1 MEAIASYV
9 LRLCCGALI
18 CGLIQTISGK
28 TGPTAR
34 IRQMV
39 CAIYLAFLAISPL
52 RDLDPE
58 MLTRSDPDWI
68 RNGEELAAEGATQ
81 AEIAYAQLISEQ
93 YESYIQTKAK
103 ALSLSLDV
111 SLELDP
117 DTGQL
122 LGVELIGS
130 ATPYEKSV
138 LENAIEA
145 DLGVERSRIRWTP

>member
-1 MEAIASYV
+1 
-9 LRLCCGALI
+9 
-18 CGLIQTISGK
+18 
-28 TGPTAR
+28 
-34 IRQMV
+34 MV
-39 CAIYLAFLAISPL
+39 CAIYLAFIAISPL

-93 YESYIQTKAK
+93 YASYIQTKAK
-103 ALSLSLDV
+103 ALSLSLDI